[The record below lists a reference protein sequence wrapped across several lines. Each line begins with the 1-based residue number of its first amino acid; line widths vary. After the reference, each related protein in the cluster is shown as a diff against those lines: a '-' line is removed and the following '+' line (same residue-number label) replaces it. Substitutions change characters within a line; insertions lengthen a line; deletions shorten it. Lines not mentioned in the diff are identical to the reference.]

1 MKNVFSFLTGLLSL
15 FSSTV
20 FAQAMFNVGE
30 EKPYIE
36 NGIEYSY
43 AITNARDEKDYSRYE
58 VSLFA
63 RNKSGCQLIYL
74 NRGQIATLFDGDPA
88 AVARFECINA
98 TGKRLTS
105 KGANLRARSFSIPYR
120 QPVVGADG
128 KTTYNT
134 IQVPAGFLLRN
145 GETISNS
152 IIVITP
158 LGEKPSFKVRIQN
171 FSDLTQD

>member
-1 MKNVFSFLTGLLSL
+1 M
-15 FSSTV
+15 
-20 FAQAMFNVGE
+20 
-30 EKPYIE
+30 
-36 NGIEYSY
+36 
-43 AITNARDEKDYSRYE
+43 
-58 VSLFA
+58 
-63 RNKSGCQLIYL
+63 
-74 NRGQIATLFDGDPA
+74 
-88 AVARFECINA
+88 
-98 TGKRLTS
+98 TS

-145 GETISNS
+145 GETISNN